1 MDSFGVPNFEPYKAV
16 SNTIFAWSSC
26 SAWCHSCRQK
36 CNPCGW
42 ENDVPICMSV
52 YVKHYYLY
60 LYLCEYILDI
70 YIYMWLCLTIC
81 LCSYTHILSINI
93 YVWTYVCMYIY
104 IYMHVCTCV
113 IIYLHGWHCLKIKTR
128 FIIDSISYVQT
139 QRLHN
144 RERKGTCFFDI
155 LHVEAK
161 LCVYIYIT

>member
-1 MDSFGVPNFEPYKAV
+1 MPFLQTKNVIPVGGK
-16 SNTIFAWSSC
+16 
-26 SAWCHSCRQK
+26 
-36 CNPCGW
+36 
-42 ENDVPICMSV
+42 NDVPICMSV

-81 LCSYTHILSINI
+81 LCFYTHILSINI
-93 YVWTYVCMYIY
+93 YVWTYVCMY

-113 IIYLHGWHCLKIKTR
+113 IIYLHGWHCLKIRTR

-161 LCVYIYIT
+161 LCVYIYNLNKCQLPIQQKVASCNRTFCGC

>member
-1 MDSFGVPNFEPYKAV
+1 MPFLQTKNVIPVGGK
-16 SNTIFAWSSC
+16 
-26 SAWCHSCRQK
+26 
-36 CNPCGW
+36 
-42 ENDVPICMSV
+42 NDVPICMSV

-70 YIYMWLCLTIC
+70 YIYVIMFDHMSVFLYPYTIHKYIC
-81 LCSYTHILSINI
+81 MDI
-93 YVWTYVCMYIY
+93 CMYVY

-113 IIYLHGWHCLKIKTR
+113 IIYLHGWHCLKIRTR

-161 LCVYIYIT
+161 LCVYIYNLNKCQLPIQQKVASCNRTFCEC